1 MFRQQGCETYS
12 ILLIQEHPY
21 ILDSVHH
28 LFYIIKALHS
38 SSHLCFHLQVQTYLV
53 DTFEKAILSPKRK
66 IVRTTSSSKGEILFH
81 ALFANLISKTE
92 SHALNTCQ

>member
-1 MFRQQGCETYS
+1 
-12 ILLIQEHPY
+12 
-21 ILDSVHH
+21 
-28 LFYIIKALHS
+28 
-38 SSHLCFHLQVQTYLV
+38 VQTYLV